1 MDQGRTLSVP
11 GSPQDI
17 RQGMEESA
25 VACKDSL
32 EHLGPKSCAE
42 VLCQAGEKAVDHGT
56 IPGDPRHDQS
66 QDYDGKRL

>member
-1 MDQGRTLSVP
+1 
-11 GSPQDI
+11 
-17 RQGMEESA
+17 MEESA